1 MIGSSQR
8 VAFLV
13 DAPTSRSKVAASFVD
28 TIKAAVE
35 NSKLENWSMV
45 LTCGA
50 RMDYLSTLQSK
61 LQATWSASTG
71 ITSFVC
77 LVTAGTD
84 SQSAKRK
91 NKFLLLV
98 HSAKASTTMP
108 AVPAVLPALKGK
120 AYGWEGLRLRCL
132 SLSCGLRC
140 AEERARAEQLSAD
153 AKADPKLAASLPRNE
168 INKDDD
174 EVAEDVEDAQDE
186 TDEED
191 EYIDIKLGDHDRD
204 YIVDV
209 FTFGRSLSY
218 YESIFSYLVGPAVAT
233 VIFSATS
240 HPSSSVA
247 ARKLGQEVFFV
258 TPQAKE
264 HSDRHGLQLQQQ
276 IFKRMYFKSAGMV
289 PCSMN
294 LPLTVD
300 C

>member
-1 MIGSSQR
+1 MIASSQR
-8 VAFLV
+8 VTFLV

-45 LTCGA
+45 LPCGV
-50 RMDYLSTLQSK
+50 RMDYVATLQSK

-108 AVPAVLPALKGK
+108 
-120 AYGWEGLRLRCL
+120 GWEGLRLRCL
-132 SLSCGLRC
+132 SLSCELRC

-153 AKADPKLAASLPRNE
+153 AKADPKLAASLLRNE

-191 EYIDIKLGDHDRD
+191 EYIDVKLGDHDRD

-209 FTFGRSLSY
+209 FTFSRSLSY
-218 YESIFSYLVGPAVAT
+218 YERIFSYLVGPAVAT

-240 HPSSSVA
+240 HPSSSVS

>member
-1 MIGSSQR
+1 M
-8 VAFLV
+8 AFLI
-13 DAPTSRSKVAASFVD
+13 DAPTSRSKVAASWVD
-28 TIKAAVE
+28 SIKSAVE
-35 NSKLENWSMV
+35 NSQIQNWSMV
-45 LTCGA
+45 LTCGT
-50 RMDYLSTLQSK
+50 RLDYVATLQSK

-84 SQSAKRK
+84 SQSTKRR

-108 AVPAVLPALKGK
+108 AVPAVLHALKGK
-120 AYGWEGLRLRCL
+120 AHGWEGLRLRCL
-132 SLSCGLRC
+132 SLSCELRC
-140 AEERARAEQLSAD
+140 SDERARAEQLCAE
-153 AKADPKLAASLPRNE
+153 AKADPKLAACLSRNE

-186 TDEED
+186 TDGED
-191 EYIDIKLGDHDRD
+191 EYIDVKLGDQDRD

-209 FTFGRSLSY
+209 FTFSRSLSY

-240 HPSSSVA
+240 HPASSVA

-276 IFKRMYFKSAGMV
+276 IFKRLYFNSGGMV